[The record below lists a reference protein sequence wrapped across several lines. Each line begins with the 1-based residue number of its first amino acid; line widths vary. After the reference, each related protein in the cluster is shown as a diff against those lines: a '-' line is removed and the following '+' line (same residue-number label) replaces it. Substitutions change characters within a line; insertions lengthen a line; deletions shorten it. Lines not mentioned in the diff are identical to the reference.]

1 MLHLNGN
8 SRNPGDCNFAR
19 ELIFYNFIY
28 FSQQLLPAIFVAD
41 VAGKHCKPQIA
52 SRPHELATIAAIKQL
67 DCLSCCIKAKLLPL
81 SAKKWEKKS
90 PAFVAVRKK

>member
-41 VAGKHCKPQIA
+41 VAGKH
-52 SRPHELATIAAIKQL
+52 L
-67 DCLSCCIKAKLLPL
+67 
-81 SAKKWEKKS
+81 
-90 PAFVAVRKK
+90 